1 MLISRTLLLAIAL
14 TTWAGPISAAD
25 LTQIDRTIAK
35 EPAYQGK
42 PKYCL
47 LVFGPEAKFRVWVVR
62 DGNVTYVDRSG
73 NGDLTEARNKIE
85 RTKGFVVKEITDPN
99 DRTTYKNLSIVERG
113 NGFSVSVDCGNKSF
127 QSFSLEGGK
136 RPQFADRS
144 ADAPILAINGPLTV
158 GVLEFNQRQ
167 DIAGYSIYV
176 TVHIGTQGLGDGTF
190 LSLNRK
196 AIPAKTFPTAQI
208 EVPDPD
214 PTKPALVSRL
224 VLDETDGDGCPYCFS
239 KQLRLAKMAEQGKIK
254 VTLSFADWKEGKVVP
269 ATREFPI
276 ALPKRK
282 Q

>member
-1 MLISRTLLLAIAL
+1 MQTYRLFLLFGLLAG
-14 TTWAGPISAAD
+14 WAAHAPAAD
-25 LTQIDRTIAK
+25 LTKIDRTIAK

-62 DGNVTYVDRSG
+62 DDNVTYVDRSG

-113 NGFSVSVDCGNKSF
+113 SGFSVSVECGDRSF

-136 RPQFADRS
+136 RPQFADRP

-158 GVLEFNQRQ
+158 GVFEFYQRQ
-167 DIAGYSIYV
+167 DIAGYSIYL
-176 TVHIGTQGLGDGTF
+176 TVHIGTQGQGDGTF

-214 PTKPALVSRL
+214 PTKPALVSR
-224 VLDETDGDGCPYCFS
+224 VILDETDGDGCPYCFS
-239 KQLRLAKMAEQGKIK
+239 KQVRPAKIAEQGKVK
-254 VTLSFADWKEGKVVP
+254 VTLSFADWKEGNVVP
-269 ATREFPI
+269 TTREFPI